1 MGIAVSPDGEMLYV
15 ATGRGRDLLAI
26 HDATLAVKASVE
38 VGERPWGVALSPD
51 GRYAY
56 TANGP
61 SNDVSVVDTARMEV
75 VKRIPAG
82 ERPWGIIVVVE

>member
-1 MGIAVSPDGEMLYV
+1 
-15 ATGRGRDLLAI
+15 LLAI
-26 HDATLAVKASVE
+26 DAFTLKVAGSIE

-61 SNDVSVVDTARMEV
+61 SNDVTVVDTASMKV
-75 VKRIPAG
+75 VEKIPVG
-82 ERPWGIIVVVE
+82 ERPWGIVVVEQRR